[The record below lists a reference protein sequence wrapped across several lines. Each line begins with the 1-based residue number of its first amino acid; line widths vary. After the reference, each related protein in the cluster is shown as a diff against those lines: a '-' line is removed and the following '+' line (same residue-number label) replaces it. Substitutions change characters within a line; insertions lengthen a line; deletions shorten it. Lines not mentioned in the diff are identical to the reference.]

1 MEEDDGLPRRSPGA
15 GRRQTP
21 AELRRRSHPPERP
34 AQRELEE
41 YVAHLRLVLGGG
53 MKKDVRALLR
63 RWVKLFVGIWGDHRA
78 SIGRQEKDA
87 DDAQARRRP
96 TAVKEGGR
104 GALPYVAY
112 TAAWPREGRGQPG
125 WKLRFAWAC
134 TMDGFDP
141 RCAAIFED
149 VAVRSTPA
157 LRREYKQWLLSD
169 PGHEAYV
176 LKRWRQTFRS
186 LFDNLAHQDQAMM
199 REHRLP
205 GTEDWIDTRSG
216 RGKRRRE

>member
-1 MEEDDGLPRRSPGA
+1 MPARRS
-15 GRRQTP
+15 TP
-21 AELRRRSHPPERP
+21 AELKRRLDPPEP
-34 AQRELEE
+34 PSAKELGE
-41 YVAHLRLVLGGG
+41 YVRHLQ
-53 MKKDVRALLR
+53 ALLPEATGPEVQR
-63 RWVKLFVGIWGDHRA
+63 LLKSWTDLFVGIWGDHRRSVGKHA
-78 SIGRQEKDA
+78 KEAEGVSDEPSGVVTGA
-87 DDAQARRRP
+87 DDVVRS
-96 TAVKEGGR
+96 V
-104 GALPYVAY
+104 PYVAY
-112 TAAWPREGRGQPG
+112 TAAWPRKGRGQPG

-157 LRREYKQWLLSD
+157 LRREYKQWLWSD
-169 PGHEAYV
+169 PGHQTYV

-186 LFDNLAHQDQAMM
+186 LFDNLEDQDRVTM

-205 GTEDWIDTRSG
+205 GTEDWIGTRSG